1 MPKGRGRTIGTGA
14 RGFAAG
20 LLALCL
26 LGAGPAAAD
35 PQPSDTTRSSGAPVP
50 GSPDPSM
57 AARARALQAELDA
70 RYAAVERLTERLDGA
85 DERRA
90 ALASDL
96 AGLRARQAA
105 VAAELAAAQRRL
117 DEQARATYMA
127 GPEWFVSELV
137 GAVDPADALRRLP
150 LQKAV
155 LEAAA
160 ATVTQVRDRKAE
172 LDGLNGRVAA
182 DLAEQ
187 QRVHDQLAA
196 QRAELQGLADRLQA
210 TLRGLDRRLAGF
222 LAAEDARTEA
232 ARRAAWAAYMAGRS
246 ASGLRPGPAA
256 RAAVRWALAQL
267 GDPYRWGAAGPDA
280 FDCSGLTS
288 AAYRAAG
295 VAIPRTSLG
304 QWAAGPHV
312 DVTALVPGDLLF
324 YADDPA
330 APGTIHHVGMYLGGG
345 LMVHAPHTGD
355 VVRIASVWREGYAGA
370 VRAVPAVAAP
380 GAPPPPAP
388 PTTAPPTPP
397 SMTTAPPTTA
407 RPTTTVPPTTAPP
420 RPSTSTS
427 TAATTTTTT
436 TSTTAPPTT

>member
-1 MPKGRGRTIGTGA
+1 LPNGCGRTIGAGL
-14 RGFAAG
+14 RGLAAG

-26 LGAGPAAAD
+26 LCAGPAAAD
-35 PQPSDTTRSSGAPVP
+35 PQPTDAAL
-50 GSPDPSM
+50 
-57 AARARALQAELDA
+57 AARARALQAELDG

-90 ALASDL
+90 ALARDL

-105 VAAELAAAQRRL
+105 VTAELAAAQQRL
-117 DEQARATYMA
+117 DEQARATYIA

-155 LEAAA
+155 LEAGA

-196 QRAELQGLADRLQA
+196 QRAELQALADRLQA

-222 LAAEDARTEA
+222 LAAEDARSEA

-246 ASGLRPGPAA
+246 APGLRPGPAA

-330 APGTIHHVGMYLGGG
+330 SPATIHHVGMYLGGG

-370 VRAVPAVAAP
+370 VRVVPAVAAP
-380 GAPPPPAP
+380 GAPPPPAPP

-407 RPTTTVPPTTAPP
+407 RPTTTAPPTTAPP

-427 TAATTTTTT
+427 TTSTSTTSTTT
-436 TSTTAPPTT
+436 TSTTAPPTS

>member
-1 MPKGRGRTIGTGA
+1 LPNGCGRTIGAGL
-14 RGFAAG
+14 RGLAAG
-20 LLALCL
+20 LLALWL
-26 LGAGPAAAD
+26 LSAGPAAAD
-35 PQPSDTTRSSGAPVP
+35 PQPSDATARSSGAPVP

-57 AARARALQAELDA
+57 AARAKALQAELDG

-90 ALASDL
+90 ALARDL
-96 AGLRARQAA
+96 AGLRAGQAA

-117 DEQARATYMA
+117 DEQARATYIA

-155 LEAAA
+155 LEAGA

-196 QRAELQGLADRLQA
+196 QRAELQALADRLQA

-222 LAAEDARTEA
+222 LAAEDARAEA

-246 ASGLRPGPAA
+246 APGLRPGPAA

-330 APGTIHHVGMYLGGG
+330 SPASIHHVGMYLGGG

-355 VVRIASVWREGYAGA
+355 VVRIASVWREGYVGA
-370 VRAVPAVAAP
+370 VRVVPAVAAP
-380 GAPPPPAP
+380 GAP

-397 SMTTAPPTTA
+397 SMTTAPSTTA

-427 TAATTTTTT
+427 TTTTTTT
-436 TSTTAPPTT
+436 TTAPPTT